1 MKLSIRI
8 CNHWEAEYGGET
20 LNRKNEKKHKRNLK
34 RILIFFGM
42 AAAALVLALLA
53 AANITI
59 REMSV
64 KGNEFYTNEEIRD
77 MLFDTPLKRN
87 TIYCYLNNRFGEH
100 QTIPFVERYQ
110 IEFRSLSSVEVIVY
124 EKNIVGYIEYLGS
137 NLFFDRDGM
146 IVESSSRVIEGVPI
160 VSGLKLDH
168 VILYQKL
175 PVERQDVFEV
185 LLNLTQLFE
194 RYEIKADKIFF
205 DKNFNAQVMIDNIT
219 VRLGDDENLDL
230 KIGEL
235 KNILPKLAGLSGTL
249 YLEGYQENS
258 INTAYVFKKDEET
271 VPETETEPE
280 TEAETESSESVN

>member
-1 MKLSIRI
+1 MTRI
-8 CNHWEAEYGGET
+8 FGRWAVGYGGEK
-20 LNRKNEKKHKRNLK
+20 LNQKNEKKHKRNLK
-34 RILIFFGM
+34 KILVFFGM

-53 AANITI
+53 ATNITI

-77 MLFDTPLKRN
+77 ILFDTPLKRN

-100 QTIPFVERYQ
+100 QSIPFVERYQ
-110 IEFRSLSSVEVIVY
+110 IEFRSLSSVEVIIY

-137 NLFFDRDGM
+137 NLFFDRDGV

-205 DKNFNAQVMIDNIT
+205 DKNYNAQVMIGDIT

-235 KNILPKLAGLSGTL
+235 KNILPKLTGLSGTL

-258 INTAYVFKKDEET
+258 INTAYVFKKDEEEQPET
-271 VPETETEPE
+271 ETETETEPE
-280 TEAETESSESVN
+280 TETGASS

>member
-1 MKLSIRI
+1 MTRTFGR
-8 CNHWEAEYGGET
+8 WAAGYGGET
-20 LNRKNEKKHKRNLK
+20 LNQKKEKKHKRNLK
-34 RILIFFGM
+34 KILIFFGM

-53 AANITI
+53 ATNITI

-110 IEFRSLSSVEVIVY
+110 IEFHSLSSVEVIVY

-160 VSGLKLDH
+160 VAGLKLDH

-175 PVERQDVFEV
+175 PVERQDVFEI

-205 DKNFNAQVMIDNIT
+205 DKNYNAQVIIDNIT
-219 VRLGDDENLDL
+219 VRLGDAENLDL

-235 KNILPKLAGLSGTL
+235 KNIMPKLSGLSGTL

-271 VPETETEPE
+271 EPEPETETETEPE
-280 TEAETESSESVN
+280 TELGMPD

>member
-1 MKLSIRI
+1 MNPLIGTCSR
-8 CNHWEAEYGGET
+8 WAAGYGGEK
-20 LNRKNEKKHKRNLK
+20 LNQIKERKHRRSFKKFLMM
-34 RILIFFGM
+34 FGM

-53 AANITI
+53 ATNITI

-64 KGNEFYTNEEIRD
+64 TGNAFYTNEEIRD

-160 VSGLKLDH
+160 VAGLHLDH

-194 RYEIKADKIFF
+194 RYEIRADKIFF
-205 DKNFNAQVMIDNIT
+205 DKNFNAQVVIDNIT

-235 KNILPKLAGLSGTL
+235 KNILPQIEGLSGTL

-258 INTAYVFKKDEET
+258 INTAYVFKKDEEKA
-271 VPETETEPE
+271 PEPETEPE
-280 TEAETESSESVN
+280 TETNTNTESPD

>member
-1 MKLSIRI
+1 MNQIK
-8 CNHWEAEYGGET
+8 E
-20 LNRKNEKKHKRNLK
+20 RKHRRSFKKFLMM
-34 RILIFFGM
+34 FGM

-64 KGNEFYTNEEIRD
+64 TGNAFYTNEEIRD

-160 VSGLKLDH
+160 VAGLHLDH

-194 RYEIKADKIFF
+194 RYEIRADKIFF
-205 DKNFNAQVMIDNIT
+205 DKNFN
-219 VRLGDDENLDL
+219 E
-230 KIGEL
+230 IGRASCRER
-235 KNILPKLAGLSGTL
+235 
-249 YLEGYQENS
+249 
-258 INTAYVFKKDEET
+258 V
-271 VPETETEPE
+271 
-280 TEAETESSESVN
+280 

>member
-1 MKLSIRI
+1 MNQK
-8 CNHWEAEYGGET
+8 NT
-20 LNRKNEKKHKRNLK
+20 RKHGRSLKKF
-34 RILIFFGM
+34 LIFIGT
-42 AAAALVLALLA
+42 AAAALALALLA

-64 KGNEFYTNEEIRD
+64 TGNEFYTNEEIRD

-87 TIYCYLNNRFGEH
+87 TIYCYLNNRFGER
-100 QTIPFVERYQ
+100 QAIPFVERYQ

-146 IVESSSRVIEGVPI
+146 IVESSSRVIDGIPI
-160 VSGLKLDH
+160 VAGLKLDH

-194 RYEIKADKIFF
+194 RYEIRADKIFF
-205 DKNFNAQVMIDNIT
+205 DKNYNAQVIIDDIT
-219 VRLGDDENLDL
+219 VRLGDEENLDL

-235 KNILPKLAGLSGTL
+235 KNILPKLKGLSGTL

-258 INTAYVFKKDEET
+258 INTAYVFKKDEEK
-271 VPETETEPE
+271 EPE
-280 TEAETESSESVN
+280 TEAEPETEPGTEAEPEPSN